1 MSLAGTRL
9 GAYEIL
15 ARIGAGGMGEVYRGR
30 DARLGRDVAIK
41 VLPASVANDSD
52 RLARF
57 EPEARVLASLN
68 HAHIAQI
75 YDSTPDGSRF
85 LAICLK
91 PESNP
96 TKATVWVDWTTGLR

>member
-1 MSLAGTRL
+1 MSLAGTLFRACPL
-9 GAYEIL
+9 S
-15 ARIGAGGMGEVYRGR
+15 IG
-30 DARLGRDVAIK
+30 
-41 VLPASVANDSD
+41 
-52 RLARF
+52 
-57 EPEARVLASLN
+57 LN
-68 HAHIAQI
+68 PQNV